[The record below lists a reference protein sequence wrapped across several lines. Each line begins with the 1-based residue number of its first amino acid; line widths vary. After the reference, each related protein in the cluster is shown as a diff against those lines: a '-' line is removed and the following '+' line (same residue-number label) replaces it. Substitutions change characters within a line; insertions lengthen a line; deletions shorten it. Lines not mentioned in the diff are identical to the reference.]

1 MVVKINTNKH
11 NSNAKQAGKEA
22 PQNSYL
28 IFLRVCVSVLG
39 VAVSFC
45 RWMCIYFHNAAAM
58 GTSAD
63 VIQRIFSFAVFSSSP
78 SAASREGPGPAET
91 TTVFIHLSNVNCLI
105 THCSPELVCAYT
117 HVWGCVCTCVCV
129 LHILTLCMHLHRQLY
144 SDPQTQWDNV
154 HTGLRHLNHYR

>member
-117 HVWGCVCTCVCV
+117 HV
-129 LHILTLCMHLHRQLY
+129 
-144 SDPQTQWDNV
+144 
-154 HTGLRHLNHYR
+154 